1 MARWAG
7 PPGLTFLC
15 VSGLAGSLADWA
27 GVASG
32 LSRHG
37 EVLAVN
43 LPSRDAAPRRARH
56 AGPLEAQR
64 LFIAHLARARTPGPT
79 VLVGH
84 SMGAV
89 VALLAAGAEQ
99 SRTFSGLVLS
109 APFVPVARDG
119 RSTVATAAD
128 YARHRVR
135 FLAEAV
141 RRRSEAKRRFGPREH
156 AAGLR
161 ALARF
166 GLRPELFHACADR
179 VLCPVLL
186 IHGQDDHYVPPAFAR
201 GAARRHPDWRLEMLA
216 RAGHFPQRDQPAAW
230 VASVEHWL
238 APSAAG

>member
-1 MARWAG
+1 MTQLSARSEPVHEQVATFAGPTSMARWAG
-7 PPGLTFLC
+7 SPGLTFLC

-27 GVASG
+27 GVAPG

-43 LPSRDAAPRRARH
+43 VPS
-56 AGPLEAQR
+56 
-64 LFIAHLARARTPGPT
+64 
-79 VLVGH
+79 
-84 SMGAV
+84 
-89 VALLAAGAEQ
+89 
-99 SRTFSGLVLS
+99 
-109 APFVPVARDG
+109 RDG

-128 YARHRVR
+128 YAHHRVR
-135 FLAEAV
+135 FLAEAL

-201 GAARRHPDWRLEMLA
+201 GAAVTLTGGWKCS
-216 RAGHFPQRDQPAAW
+216 RAQGTSTQRDQPAAW